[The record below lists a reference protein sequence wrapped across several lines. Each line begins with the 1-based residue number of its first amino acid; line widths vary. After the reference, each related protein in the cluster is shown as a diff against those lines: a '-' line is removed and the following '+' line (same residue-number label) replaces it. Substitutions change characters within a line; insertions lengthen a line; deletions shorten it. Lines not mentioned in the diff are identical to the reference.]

1 MLTQNLYNFRMG
13 YPLFYLPP
21 HPGTQQQH
29 PVDFPLNSSN
39 YHPLTPPYE
48 FPSYGFSTTTE
59 DSMRSAGE
67 SSYYPQFPTPP
78 LSVSPRASGP
88 NIRTTSV
95 IVRVEDHRSTETKSS
110 DSEDETICR
119 WEQCNKTFR
128 NLESLA
134 NHVNQMHAHSGPGGL
149 YYCKWEGCP
158 RSEGGQWRG
167 FNARYK
173 MLVHVRTHTKE
184 KPHQCP
190 ECDKSFSRA
199 ENLKIHTRSHSGEK
213 PYVCPVEGCNKAYS
227 NSSDRFKHTRTHE
240 TDKPYVCK
248 VPGCQKR
255 YTDPS
260 SLRKHVKTFKH
271 ASAETEIKVNVKI
284 AASEDLQEAETA
296 EMIDAQPS
304 PHILEHST
312 EDSSYPQSHHPA
324 TFHGTLFHKIHPPTS
339 KGFWYHSPIE
349 GIKLE
354 DMEIDLPLDLSLH
367 RSK

>member
-1 MLTQNLYNFRMG
+1 MG

-21 HPGTQQQH
+21 HPGAQQ
-29 PVDFPLNSSN
+29 PDFPLNTSN
-39 YHPLTPPYE
+39 YLPLTPPYE
-48 FPSYGFSTTTE
+48 FPSYGYHE
-59 DSMRSAGE
+59 DSMRSSGDT
-67 SSYYPQFPTPP
+67 YYPQFPTPP

-95 IVRVEDHRSTETKSS
+95 IVRVDEHRAATEAKSS

-240 TDKPYVCK
+240 TDKPYMCK

-271 ASAETEIKVNVKI
+271 TETEIKVNVKI
-284 AASEDLQEAETA
+284 SASDDLQEVSRDT
-296 EMIDAQPS
+296 IQPS
-304 PHILEHST
+304 LEHPI
-312 EDSSYPQSHHPA
+312 EDTYPHSA
-324 TFHGTLFHKIHPPTS
+324 TYNGTLFHKIHPPS
-339 KGFWYHSPIE
+339 SEDFWYHNPIE

>member
-21 HPGTQQQH
+21 YPGTQQQH
-29 PVDFPLNSSN
+29 PVDFPINSSN

-95 IVRVEDHRSTETKSS
+95 IVRVEGHRSTETKSS

-149 YYCKWEGCP
+149 YYCKWE
-158 RSEGGQWRG
+158 
-167 FNARYK
+167 
-173 MLVHVRTHTKE
+173 
-184 KPHQCP
+184 
-190 ECDKSFSRA
+190 
-199 ENLKIHTRSHSGEK
+199 
-213 PYVCPVEGCNKAYS
+213 
-227 NSSDRFKHTRTHE
+227 
-240 TDKPYVCK
+240 
-248 VPGCQKR
+248 
-255 YTDPS
+255 DPS

-296 EMIDAQPS
+296 EMIEAQPS

>member
-1 MLTQNLYNFRMG
+1 MLTQNMYNFRMG

-21 HPGTQQQH
+21 HSGVTQTH
-29 PVDFPLNSSN
+29 PVDFPLGSSG
-39 YHPLTPPYE
+39 YLPLTPPYE
-48 FPSYGFSTTTE
+48 FPSYGFTAHDE
-59 DSMRSAGE
+59 PMRSTGE
-67 SSYYPQFPTPP
+67 TYYPQFPTPP
-78 LSVSPRASGP
+78 LSVSPRTQGP

-95 IVRVEDHRSTETKSS
+95 IVRVDDHRGSDAKSS
-110 DSEDETICR
+110 DTEDDAVCK

-134 NHVNQMHAHSGPGGL
+134 SHVNQMHAHSGPGGL

-213 PYVCPVEGCNKAYS
+213 PYICPVEGCNKAYS

-240 TDKPYVCK
+240 TDKPYMCK

-271 ASAETEIKVNVKI
+271 TPTETEIKVNVKI
-284 AASEDLQEAETA
+284 SASENLQEPTTHHIEDHRRSSLTV
-296 EMIDAQPS
+296 QP
-304 PHILEHST
+304 T
-312 EDSSYPQSHHPA
+312 EDPSHPA
-324 TFHGTLFHKIHPPTS
+324 TFPNSFFHKIHPPS
-339 KGFWYHSPIE
+339 GRDFWYHSPIE
-349 GIKLE
+349 SIKVE
-354 DMEIDLPLDLSLH
+354 EMEIDLPLDLSLH